1 MTRQPLI
8 LVPLDGSLASN
19 TALPAA
25 RRVAERVGAELCILH
40 VTARP
45 LPMNQLVAAL
55 GLSEAEIARVRLE
68 QASGTPAPAIMR
80 VARERHPWLLI
91 MSTQGESARREHRLG
106 STTAAVI
113 QATTCAILVVRPDM
127 PEPTRS
133 LRQLVRVLLPLD
145 GSPSAAAAVLPAAE
159 LAQRLGARLDLLHV
173 ATLGKPL
180 PKERG
185 SLVGPR
191 YLDAPEHEWP
201 AWAQEFRERF
211 GPGPEA
217 LPAAEVQLHVTPGDP
232 SEAILCFARE
242 QHSDLIAIAWHRTLE
257 AGRADIVKYLLR
269 EASCPLLFVE
279 AVAQVSC
286 TVKTEVVS

>member
-1 MTRQPLI
+1 MTRRPLI
-8 LVPLDGSLASN
+8 LVPLDGSSASN

-25 RRVAERVGAELCILH
+25 RRVAERVDAELCILY
-40 VTARP
+40 VTAQP
-45 LPMNQLVAAL
+45 LPVSQLVATL

-68 QASGTPAPAIMR
+68 QAIGAPDRVIMR
-80 VARERHPWLLI
+80 VARERHPWLLV

-113 QATTCAILVVRPDM
+113 QATTYAILVVRPDM

-133 LRQLVRVLLPLD
+133 LRQLMRVLLPLD

-159 LAQRLGARLDLLHV
+159 LARRLGGRLDLLHV

-201 AWAQEFRERF
+201 AWAQEFLERF

-217 LPAAEVQLHVTPGDP
+217 LPAAEVQLHVTHGDP

-257 AGRADIVKYLLR
+257 AGRAEIVKYLLR

-279 AVAQVSC
+279 AVARAPC

>member
-1 MTRQPLI
+1 
-8 LVPLDGSLASN
+8 
-19 TALPAA
+19 LPAA

-40 VTARP
+40 VTARS

-55 GLSEAEIARVRLE
+55 GLSEAEIAGVRLE
-68 QASGTPAPAIMR
+68 QAIGTPARAIMR
-80 VARERHPWLLI
+80 VARERHPWSLI

-113 QATTCAILVVRPDM
+113 QATTCTVLVVRPDM

-159 LAQRLGARLDLLHV
+159 LARRLGARLDLLHV

-217 LPAAEVQLHVTPGDP
+217 LPAAEVQLHVTHGDP
-232 SEAILCFARE
+232 SEAILYFARE
-242 QHSDLIAIAWHRTLE
+242 QHSDLIAIAWHLTLE
-257 AGRADIVKYLLR
+257 AGRAEIVKHLLR
-269 EASCPLLFVE
+269 EASCPLLFVK
-279 AVAQVSC
+279 AVARVH
-286 TVKTEVVS
+286 V